1 MFVLFYFIQNFFN
14 YLLAAF
20 NETCEFYVDI
30 GRTIAK
36 TSDCKFNF
44 YEFIQCLNDLLDEM
58 YGHGKEPDVVVVEKP
73 LVLYENKY
81 VDKYNNLQPKVLEL
95 QPKVLELQPKVL
107 ELQPKVLELQP
118 KVLQKGCFI
127 IEMTPIGNVIMQ
139 YDMDKEAFVYYSDN
153 MIPFRY
159 LETVARKYVCTYN
172 CKELYVER
180 HEVVHKDEEEKK
192 PVKTKDL
199 IQLKR
204 NATKPVVSKVEVK
217 MNRYSNLGR
226 FSNFNMLQKVERH
239 VTDKKR
245 LLRFSDF
252 KRQSVVS

>member
-14 YLLAAF
+14 YLVGAF
-20 NETCEFYVDI
+20 HESIKKSSYHFD
-30 GRTIAK
+30 
-36 TSDCKFNF
+36 
-44 YEFIQCLNDLLDEM
+44 EFIQCLNCVLDEM
-58 YGHGKEPDVVVVEKP
+58 YGHSSDDVVVVVKP

-81 VDKYNNLQPKVLEL
+81 MDKYNNLQPKV
-95 QPKVLELQPKVL
+95 QPKVH
-107 ELQPKVLELQP
+107 
-118 KVLQKGCFI
+118 KGCFI

-139 YDMDKEAFVYYSDN
+139 YDVEKKAFVYYSDN

-172 CKELYVER
+172 CKELYIER
-180 HEVVHKDEEEKK
+180 KEIVVQNEQKK
-192 PVKTKDL
+192 PIKTKDL
-199 IQLKR
+199 IQSKR
-204 NATKPVVSKVEVK
+204 NVTKPKVEVE

-245 LLRFSDF
+245 LLTFSDF
-252 KRQSVVS
+252 KRQSVIS

>member
-1 MFVLFYFIQNFFN
+1 MFVLLYFIQFFFN
-14 YLLAAF
+14 YLVVSF
-20 NETCEFYVDI
+20 HETCEFYRGVGVSI
-30 GRTIAK
+30 K
-36 TSDCKFNF
+36 NSSYKFDSS
-44 YEFIQCLNDLLDEM
+44 EFFRFMQCLNDVLDEM
-58 YGHGKEPDVVVVEKP
+58 YGHGKGPEESDIAVIVKP
-73 LVLYENKY
+73 LVPYENKY
-81 VDKYNNLQPKVLEL
+81 MDKYNNLPLL
-95 QPKVLELQPKVL
+95 DLARPLAND
-107 ELQPKVLELQP
+107 
-118 KVLQKGCFI
+118 FI

-139 YDMDKEAFVYYSDN
+139 YDVEKEAFVYYSDN

-172 CKELYVER
+172 CKKVYVER
-180 HEVVHKDEEEKK
+180 RVVDVPEVKK

-204 NATKPVVSKVEVK
+204 NATKPDVPKIEVE

-245 LLRFSDF
+245 LLTFSDF

>member
-14 YLLAAF
+14 YLLNALY
-20 NETCEFYVDI
+20 ESGEFYRDI
-30 GRTIAK
+30 GRTIRE
-36 TSDCKFNF
+36 TSGCQTSVCQTSVYQTFVCQTTF
-44 YEFIQCLNDLLDEM
+44 YEFIQSLNDLLDEM

-73 LVLYENKY
+73 LILYENKY
-81 VDKYNNLQPKVLEL
+81 VDKYNNLEVDKLAQPFF
-95 QPKVLELQPKVL
+95 
-107 ELQPKVLELQP
+107 
-118 KVLQKGCFI
+118 KGCFI
-127 IEMTPIGNVIMQ
+127 IEKTPIGNVIMQ
-139 YDMDKEAFVYYSDN
+139 YDVDKEAFVYYSDN

-172 CKELYVER
+172 CKELYIER
-180 HEVVHKDEEEKK
+180 HEIVNKDEVNPEEKK

-204 NATKPVVSKVEVK
+204 NAAKPVINKVEVK

-245 LLRFSDF
+245 LLTFSDF

>member
-1 MFVLFYFIQNFFN
+1 MLCAFHESCN
-14 YLLAAF
+14 Y
-20 NETCEFYVDI
+20 YRDI
-30 GRTIAK
+30 GLTIAK
-36 TSDCKFNF
+36 TSDFNF
-44 YEFIQCLNDLLDEM
+44 YEFVQCLNCLLDEM
-58 YGHGKEPDVVVVEKP
+58 YGHGKGQEEDVVVVEKP
-73 LVLYENKY
+73 VILYENKY
-81 VDKYNNLQPKVLEL
+81 VDKYNNLLPKVLAL
-95 QPKVLELQPKVL
+95 QKVDANL
-107 ELQPKVLELQP
+107 
-118 KVLQKGCFI
+118 KGCFI

-139 YDMDKEAFVYYSDN
+139 YDLDKEAFVYYSDN

-172 CKELYVER
+172 CKELYIER
-180 HEVVHKDEEEKK
+180 HEIVNKDEVNPEEKK
-192 PVKTKDL
+192 LVKTKDL

-204 NATKPVVSKVEVK
+204 NAVKPVVSKVEVK

-245 LLRFSDF
+245 LLTFSDF

>member
-1 MFVLFYFIQNFFN
+1 MFVLFYFIHNFFN
-14 YLLAAF
+14 YLLNAF
-20 NETCEFYVDI
+20 YKSGEFYTDI
-30 GRTIAK
+30 GRTIAE
-36 TSDCKFNF
+36 TSVCNFNF
-44 YEFIQCLNDLLDEM
+44 YEFIQCLNCVLDEM
-58 YGHGKEPDVVVVEKP
+58 YGHGQEPEKDVVVVEKP

-81 VDKYNNLQPKVLEL
+81 MDKYQLLPKVQKVGLA
-95 QPKVLELQPKVL
+95 QPFFKS
-107 ELQPKVLELQP
+107 
-118 KVLQKGCFI
+118 CFI

-139 YDMDKEAFVYYSDN
+139 YDVNKEAFVYYSDN

-172 CKELYVER
+172 CKELYIER

-192 PVKTKDL
+192 QVKTKDL
-199 IQLKR
+199 IRLKR

-245 LLRFSDF
+245 LLTFSDF
-252 KRQSVVS
+252 KRQSVV

>member
-1 MFVLFYFIQNFFN
+1 MFVLFYFIQSFFN
-14 YLLAAF
+14 YLF
-20 NETCEFYVDI
+20 SEFYRGI
-30 GRTIAK
+30 GVIK
-36 TSDCKFNF
+36 NF
-44 YEFIQCLNDLLDEM
+44 DSFEFIVFIQCLNCLFDEM
-58 YGHGKEPDVVVVEKP
+58 YGYGPEKESVVVKP
-73 LVLYENKY
+73 IVLYENKY
-81 VDKYNNLQPKVLEL
+81 VDKYNNLIPSNDPDKDKEEL
-95 QPKVLELQPKVL
+95 KKR
-107 ELQPKVLELQP
+107 
-118 KVLQKGCFI
+118 FI

-139 YDMDKEAFVYYSDN
+139 YDVNKEAFVYYSDS

-172 CKELYVER
+172 CKELYIER
-180 HEVVHKDEEEKK
+180 REVVQKNTVDASLPKK

-204 NATKPVVSKVEVK
+204 NVAKPDVPKIEVE

-245 LLRFSDF
+245 LLTFSDF
-252 KRQSVVS
+252 KRQSVM

>member
-1 MFVLFYFIQNFFN
+1 MFVLFYFIQNFLN
-14 YLLAAF
+14 YLF
-20 NETCEFYVDI
+20 GVFHESSEFYRDI

-36 TSDCKFNF
+36 TSDYDFYKFIRCVNCAF
-44 YEFIQCLNDLLDEM
+44 YEM
-58 YGHGKEPDVVVVEKP
+58 YGLEEDPELDQLPV
-73 LVLYENKY
+73 VLYENKY
-81 VDKYNNLQPKVLEL
+81 VDKYNNLTIQLLPKPLV
-95 QPKVLELQPKVL
+95 
-107 ELQPKVLELQP
+107 
-118 KVLQKGCFI
+118 KGCFI

-139 YDMDKEAFVYYSDN
+139 YDVNKEAFVYYSDN

-204 NATKPVVSKVEVK
+204 NATKPAVSKVEVK

-245 LLRFSDF
+245 LLTFSDF
-252 KRQSVVS
+252 KTLRL

>member
-14 YLLAAF
+14 YLLNAF
-20 NETCEFYVDI
+20 YI
-30 GRTIAK
+30 GRTIGE
-36 TSDCKFNF
+36 TRQTF
-44 YEFIQCLNDLLDEM
+44 EFIQCLNDLLDEM
-58 YGHGKEPDVVVVEKP
+58 YGHGKEPEKDVVVVEKP

-81 VDKYNNLQPKVLEL
+81 VDKYNNLQPLV
-95 QPKVLELQPKVL
+95 QPLV
-107 ELQPKVLELQP
+107 
-118 KVLQKGCFI
+118 KGCFI

-139 YDMDKEAFVYYSDN
+139 YDVDKEAFVYYSDN

-172 CKELYVER
+172 CKELYIER
-180 HEVVHKDEEEKK
+180 HEIVHKDEEEKK
-192 PVKTKDL
+192 PVVKTKDL

-204 NATKPVVSKVEVK
+204 NAPKPVVSKVEVK

-245 LLRFSDF
+245 LLTFSDF

>member
-1 MFVLFYFIQNFFN
+1 MFVLFYFIQIFFN
-14 YLLAAF
+14 YLVSSF
-20 NETCEFYVDI
+20 HETCEFYRGV
-30 GRTIAK
+30 GLTIK
-36 TSDCKFNF
+36 NTGFDSS
-44 YEFIQCLNDLLDEM
+44 EFFRFVQCLNCVLDEM
-58 YGHGKEPDVVVVEKP
+58 YGHGQEESDVAVVVKP
-73 LVLYENKY
+73 TVLYENKY
-81 VDKYNNLQPKVLEL
+81 VDKYNNLLETNL
-95 QPKVLELQPKVL
+95 KPLV
-107 ELQPKVLELQP
+107 
-118 KVLQKGCFI
+118 GCFI

-139 YDMDKEAFVYYSDN
+139 YDTEKEAFVYYSDN

-172 CKELYVER
+172 CKKLYIER
-180 HEVVHKDEEEKK
+180 RVVDAKEEVKK

-199 IQLKR
+199 FQLKR
-204 NATKPVVSKVEVK
+204 NVTKPDVPKVEVE

-245 LLRFSDF
+245 LLTFSDF

>member
-1 MFVLFYFIQNFFN
+1 MFVLFYLIQSCFN
-14 YLLAAF
+14 YFFRAF
-20 NETCEFYVDI
+20 NETSEFYRDI
-30 GRTIAK
+30 GRVVK
-36 TSDCKFNF
+36 TTYFDVC
-44 YEFIQCLNDLLDEM
+44 EFIQCLDCLLDEM
-58 YGHGKEPDVVVVEKP
+58 YGHGKGLEQNPELLP

-81 VDKYNNLQPKVLEL
+81 LDKYNNLQLLDKTSFN
-95 QPKVLELQPKVL
+95 KTSFDKTTFSHR
-107 ELQPKVLELQP
+107 
-118 KVLQKGCFI
+118 FI
-127 IEMTPIGNVIMQ
+127 IEKTPIGNVIMQ
-139 YDMDKEAFVYYSDN
+139 YDLNKEAFVYYSDN

-180 HEVVHKDEEEKK
+180 HEILHKDEEEKK

-245 LLRFSDF
+245 LLTFSDF

>member
-1 MFVLFYFIQNFFN
+1 
-14 YLLAAF
+14 
-20 NETCEFYVDI
+20 
-30 GRTIAK
+30 
-36 TSDCKFNF
+36 
-44 YEFIQCLNDLLDEM
+44 M
-58 YGHGKEPDVVVVEKP
+58 YGHGQEESDVAVVVKP
-73 LVLYENKY
+73 TVLYENKY
-81 VDKYNNLQPKVLEL
+81 VDKYNNLLETNL
-95 QPKVLELQPKVL
+95 KPLV
-107 ELQPKVLELQP
+107 
-118 KVLQKGCFI
+118 GCFI

-139 YDMDKEAFVYYSDN
+139 YDTEKEAFVYYSDN

-172 CKELYVER
+172 CKKLYIER
-180 HEVVHKDEEEKK
+180 RVVDAKEEVKK

-199 IQLKR
+199 FQLKR
-204 NATKPVVSKVEVK
+204 NVTKPDVPKVEVE

-245 LLRFSDF
+245 LLTFSDF

>member
-1 MFVLFYFIQNFFN
+1 MFVLFYFIQNLI
-14 YLLAAF
+14 Y
-20 NETCEFYVDI
+20 ESGEFYRDI
-30 GRTIAK
+30 GRTIAE
-36 TSDCKFNF
+36 TICYFRV
-44 YEFIQCLNDLLDEM
+44 YEFMQWLNDLLDEM
-58 YGHGKEPDVVVVEKP
+58 YGHGKGPDVDVVVVAKP
-73 LVLYENKY
+73 AILYENKY
-81 VDKYNNLQPKVLEL
+81 VDKYNNLEANKTSLLAQPFF
-95 QPKVLELQPKVL
+95 
-107 ELQPKVLELQP
+107 
-118 KVLQKGCFI
+118 KGRFI
-127 IEMTPIGNVIMQ
+127 IEKTPIGNVIMQ
-139 YDMDKEAFVYYSDN
+139 YDVDKEAFVYYSDN

-180 HEVVHKDEEEKK
+180 QEIVNKDETKPEEKK

-204 NATKPVVSKVEVK
+204 NAPKPVVSKVEVK

-226 FSNFNMLQKVERH
+226 FSNFNILQKVERH

-245 LLRFSDF
+245 LLTFSDF

>member
-1 MFVLFYFIQNFFN
+1 MFVLFYFIQYFVN
-14 YLLAAF
+14 YLLNALH
-20 NETCEFYVDI
+20 ESGEFYRDI
-30 GRTIAK
+30 SRTIRETSVCQTSVCK
-36 TSDCKFNF
+36 TFNF

-58 YGHGKEPDVVVVEKP
+58 YGHGKEQEQDVVVVEKP
-73 LVLYENKY
+73 TVLYENKY
-81 VDKYNNLQPKVLEL
+81 VDKYQLLPKVQEA
-95 QPKVLELQPKVL
+95 QHFM
-107 ELQPKVLELQP
+107 
-118 KVLQKGCFI
+118 KGCFI

-139 YDMDKEAFVYYSDN
+139 YDVDKEAFVYYSDN

-172 CKELYVER
+172 CKELYIER
-180 HEVVHKDEEEKK
+180 HEIVNKDEEK
-192 PVKTKDL
+192 PVVKTKDL

-204 NATKPVVSKVEVK
+204 NAVKPVINKVEVK

-226 FSNFNMLQKVERH
+226 LSNFNMLQKVERH

-245 LLRFSDF
+245 LLTFSEF

>member
-14 YLLAAF
+14 YLVGAF
-20 NETCEFYVDI
+20 HESCEFYRDV
-30 GRTIAK
+30 GLTIK
-36 TSDCKFNF
+36 KSSYHF
-44 YEFIQCLNDLLDEM
+44 YEFIQCLNCVLDEM
-58 YGHGKEPDVVVVEKP
+58 YGHSSDEEIVVKP

-81 VDKYNNLQPKVLEL
+81 MDKYNNLLPKVQQLEQL
-95 QPKVLELQPKVL
+95 
-107 ELQPKVLELQP
+107 
-118 KVLQKGCFI
+118 KGCFI

-139 YDMDKEAFVYYSDN
+139 YDAEKEAFVYYSDN

-172 CKELYVER
+172 CKELYIER
-180 HEVVHKDEEEKK
+180 KEIVVQNEQKK
-192 PVKTKDL
+192 PIKTKDL
-199 IQLKR
+199 IQSKR
-204 NATKPVVSKVEVK
+204 NVTKPKVEVE

-245 LLRFSDF
+245 LLTFSDF
-252 KRQSVVS
+252 KRQSVIS

>member
-1 MFVLFYFIQNFFN
+1 MFVLFYFIQFVFN
-14 YLLAAF
+14 YLVGSF
-20 NETCEFYVDI
+20 YETCEFYHGI
-30 GRTIAK
+30 GLTIK
-36 TSDCKFNF
+36 NSDYKFNSS
-44 YEFIQCLNDLLDEM
+44 EFFRFVQCLNGVLDEM
-58 YGHGKEPDVVVVEKP
+58 YGHGEEPDVAVVVKP
-73 LVLYENKY
+73 TVPYENKY
-81 VDKYNNLQPKVLEL
+81 MDKYNNLPLLEL
-95 QPKVLELQPKVL
+95 TRPL
-107 ELQPKVLELQP
+107 
-118 KVLQKGCFI
+118 GNDFI

-139 YDMDKEAFVYYSDN
+139 YDADKEAFVYYSDN

-172 CKELYVER
+172 CKKLYVEKR
-180 HEVVHKDEEEKK
+180 VIDVPEVKK

-204 NATKPVVSKVEVK
+204 NATKPDVPKIEVE

-245 LLRFSDF
+245 LLTFSDF
-252 KRQSVVS
+252 KRKSVVA

>member
-1 MFVLFYFIQNFFN
+1 MFVLFYFIQNLFN
-14 YLLAAF
+14 YLVGAF
-20 NETCEFYVDI
+20 YMYD
-30 GRTIAK
+30 
-36 TSDCKFNF
+36 SSKFF
-44 YEFIQCLNDLLDEM
+44 RFIQCLNCVLDEM
-58 YGHGKEPDVVVVEKP
+58 YGHPQEKEKEKP

-81 VDKYNNLQPKVLEL
+81 LDKYNNLPLLEKVDKTRFSH
-95 QPKVLELQPKVL
+95 Q
-107 ELQPKVLELQP
+107 
-118 KVLQKGCFI
+118 FI

-139 YDMDKEAFVYYSDN
+139 YDAEKEGFVYYSDN

-159 LETVARKYVCTYN
+159 LETVARKYVCVYG
-172 CKELYVER
+172 CKELYIER
-180 HEVVHKDEEEKK
+180 RIVDTHEEEVKK

-204 NATKPVVSKVEVK
+204 NATKPDVPKIEVE

-245 LLRFSDF
+245 LLTFSEF
-252 KRQSVVS
+252 KRQSVIS